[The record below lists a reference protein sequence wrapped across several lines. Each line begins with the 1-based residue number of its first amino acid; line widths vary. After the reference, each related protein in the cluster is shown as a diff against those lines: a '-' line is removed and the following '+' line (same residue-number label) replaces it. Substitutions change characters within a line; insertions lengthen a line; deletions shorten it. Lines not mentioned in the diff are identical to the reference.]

1 MADLKLK
8 QNGLR
13 FLDSRGGDILLADP
27 RLEMQLLF
35 TSEFLERAKEDPQKM
50 MLLGKKLMEFLKR
63 HTEARWKRIQEELQ
77 EIGKIDAMFADKYK
91 GQYFKQNIDA
101 LRKCEKDIYFWHKDH
116 AQNN

>member
-13 FLDSRGGDILLADP
+13 FLDSRGGDVLLADP
-27 RLEMQLLF
+27 RLEMQLLL

-50 MLLGKKLMEFLKR
+50 TLLGHKLLDFLER
-63 HTEARWKRIQEELQ
+63 HTAARWERVEKELEDIKRTDAEFVSKYVQKLEART
-77 EIGKIDAMFADKYK
+77 IDD
-91 GQYFKQNIDA
+91 
-101 LRKCEKDIYFWHKDH
+101 LRKCEKDIYFWNKDH